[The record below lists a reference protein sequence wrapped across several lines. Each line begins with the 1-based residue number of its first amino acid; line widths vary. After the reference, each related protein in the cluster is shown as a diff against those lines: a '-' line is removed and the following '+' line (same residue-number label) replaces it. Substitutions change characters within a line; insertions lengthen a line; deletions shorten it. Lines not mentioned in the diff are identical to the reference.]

1 MIQQQKSINN
11 LKTKVDDIDLTK
23 YVLKTNYDNNIGNLE
38 LTIPDIGGLLQ
49 TSSFNSKVTEL
60 ENKIKT
66 AGSKPNIT
74 NLATKLSLTAIGNKI
89 PDVNG
94 FVKNTDYAT
103 EITIIKMIMSLML
116 LLKSLFESTLQW

>member
-23 YVLKTNYDNNIGNLE
+23 YDLKTNYDNNIGNLE

-94 FVKNTDYAT
+94 FVKKTDYAT
-103 EITIIKMIMSLML
+103 EITSIK
-116 LLKSLFESTLQW
+116 K